1 MTQINGWIERIK
13 QFKYNGPKN
22 MVPSHQVETLK
33 TSTPKRQ
40 EAQSNIQQATPPFA
54 HLETSVI
61 SETSCSS
68 AFSWVRLPKIN
79 GDVTKYQ
86 HFMQSFKCSIEANDS
101 LSNVNKLIYLIDSL
115 EGPAYKALE
124 GLQNY

>member
-1 MTQINGWIERIK
+1 MDRTNKAIQVQWAKEHGTFASSRDIENIDTETTRSTK
-13 QFKYNGPKN
+13 QY
-22 MVPSHQVETLK
+22 S
-33 TSTPKRQ
+33 TSNSTICTFGNKRC
-40 EAQSNIQQATPPFA
+40 
-54 HLETSVI
+54 
-61 SETSCSS
+61 ETSCSS
-68 AFSWVRLPKIN
+68 AFNWVRLPKIDLAKFN